1 MSSLLIARLL
11 RQLSRRLLIVCT
23 IHQPSN
29 AVLAQFDVLLLVKPP
44 GTLAFY
50 GPFDQAARFFQQLP
64 ARFPAQLGDVH
75 FAAPAPADNLADMV
89 LGALKVVSKLEGEA
103 PASKD
108 GAAAPFSCRDAF
120 LHSAY
125 SQPLLRAL
133 ADVHGEK
140 AIVEADLPAP
150 SSAPAPGPVPAPRN
164 DGPAKE
170 HKEPESDVAGAD
182 FVIPLPPH
190 SMLRGGEKSASD
202 GSPPSSST
210 AAAASWSSSVRSQW
224 FAFRELLR
232 RFAVSTVRARRS
244 FTLRF
249 FTCTVYGFV
258 TGTLFYQLQFDQ
270 KDAASRISF
279 IYFAARFSLFSGN
292 LKLPGVFSTRVM
304 MFRETN
310 TRMYS
315 ALAYAAARSIADLP
329 WIAIEMMVFGVIVYF
344 CSGLQSDAQLF
355 GLFYL
360 VLLLDRLISIG
371 FIELVGALTPTIELA
386 QSLQTAINMLFM
398 LFSGFFIAVQAIPRG
413 WRWMTYLSPYYY
425 VIRFLANNEYTRIDE
440 FRCADEQR
448 VAIPAAYDT
457 CPVTAAMRDSG
468 SKCPLQCG
476 AEVLQQYT
484 IPQQPGFLYE
494 DLGIL
499 ILFAAA
505 YPIMAALALRFVNF
519 IRR

>member
-1 MSSLLIARLL
+1 MSSLLLARLL
-11 RQLSRRLLIVCT
+11 RTLSRRLLIVCT

-50 GPFDQAARFFQQLP
+50 GPFDLAARFFQQLP

-75 FAAPAPADNLADMV
+75 IGAPALADNLADMV

-103 PASKD
+103 PQSEDKAV
-108 GAAAPFSCRDAF
+108 APFSCRDAF
-120 LHSAY
+120 LHSPF

-133 ADVHGEK
+133 VHVHGEK
-140 AIVEADLPAP
+140 AISEAGLPAP
-150 SSAPAPGPVPAPRN
+150 APSAPRN
-164 DGPAKE
+164 DGTEKE
-170 HKEPESDVAGAD
+170 HKQSESDFAGVD
-182 FVIPLPPH
+182 FAIPLPPR
-190 SMLRGGEKSASD
+190 SKLQAGGEKRGLD
-202 GSPPSSST
+202 GSSPSSSSG
-210 AAAASWSSSVRSQW
+210 AAGATWSAALRSQW

-249 FTCTVYGFV
+249 FTCIVYGFV
-258 TGTLFYQLQFDQ
+258 TGTLFYQLQLGQ
-270 KDAASRISF
+270 KAAASRISF

-304 MFRETN
+304 MFRETT

-315 ALAYAAARSIADLP
+315 PLAYAAARSVADLP
-329 WIAIEMMVFGVIVYF
+329 WVAIEMLLFGVIVYF
-344 CSGLQSDAQLF
+344 FSGLQSDGQLF

-440 FRCADEQR
+440 FRCADDQR
-448 VAIPAAYDT
+448 VAVPLGYDT
-457 CPVTAAMRDSG
+457 CPVTAAMRDSD

-476 AEVLQQYT
+476 AEVLQLYS
-484 IPQQPGFLYE
+484 IPQQSGFLYE

-499 ILFAAA
+499 ILFALA
-505 YPIMAALALRFVNF
+505 YPILAALALRFVNF